1 MIDKLTSA
9 HLALCAYVD
18 VRQSTQHQ
26 LRTHHESRQRQYAL
40 ADRARQF
47 GFARVV
53 VIDED
58 LGRSGSGLVDR
69 PGFGEL
75 LAAICRG
82 EVGAVL
88 ALEAS
93 RLARNNRDWHHL
105 LDLCAMTGTLLIDD
119 QAMYD
124 PRDINDRLLLGLQG
138 TMSEFELSLFR
149 QRARQAFEQKVGR
162 GHALWEVPAGFVRTD
177 DDRMEKT
184 PDRRVQEAVAGVFRK
199 FRELGSARQTMLW
212 YRDENILVPH
222 VVGGTC
228 GREVVWRL
236 PTSSRI
242 HQMLTNPNYA
252 GVLAYGR
259 TVTKTVVEQGRAR
272 KAGRRRKPRDQWKV
286 LILDNH
292 AGYIEWEDYLLHLR
306 ILEENSAMRAGDT
319 GGTARNGGALLSGL
333 LRCGRC
339 GRQMFVGYGGKGG
352 RIPRYTCHGGRVDR
366 GSAACQSLGA
376 ARVDEAVCEQLL
388 DAVQPA
394 GVQAALDAL
403 EQLGDRQREKRQS
416 LALALEQA
424 RYEVDRARRQYDL
437 VDPANRLVAG
447 ELESRWNAAL
457 ARAAELD
464 RQVTELEQAQ
474 ETVTP
479 QERERL
485 LELGH
490 DLPLLWDHSAATAE
504 LKKRLLRAAL
514 REIVI
519 ADNEDRTEHVLVL
532 HWHGGVHTELRVKR
546 TKTGQHRR
554 VADADV
560 IALVSELSK
569 VCTDQTTA
577 ATLNRLGYRT
587 GTGKTWRAHSV
598 ANLRH
603 YHRLPNYEK
612 GIDWL
617 TIEQAAMALEVSHT
631 VIRRLIA
638 EETLPATQVVPR
650 APRIIAR
657 ESLSLPGVQAAVEA
671 VRQGRQPRKPTPGQQ
686 EFPWK

>member
-1 MIDKLTSA
+1 MTDKLTPA
-9 HLALCAYVD
+9 HLALKAYVY
-18 VRQSTQHQ
+18 VRQSTQQ
-26 LRTHHESRQRQYAL
+26 QVRTHHESRTRQYAL
-40 ADRARQF
+40 ADRARQL
-47 GFARVV
+47 GFAGVV

-58 LGRSGSGLVDR
+58 LGRSGSGLVER
-69 PGFGEL
+69 PGFGQL
-75 LAAICRG
+75 LTAICQN
-82 EVGAVL
+82 EAGAVL

-119 QAMYD
+119 QGMYD
-124 PRDINDRLLLGLQG
+124 PRDINDRLVLGLQG

-162 GHALWEVPAGFVRTD
+162 GHAMWEIPVGFVRTD
-177 DDRMEKT
+177 DDRVEVA

-212 YRDENILVPH
+212 YRDENILVPRA
-222 VVGGTC
+222 VAGTC

-242 HQMLTNPNYA
+242 RQMLTNPTYA
-252 GVLAYGR
+252 GALAYGR
-259 TVTKTVVEQGRAR
+259 TATRTVVEQGRAR
-272 KAGRRRKPRDQWKV
+272 QAGRRRRPRDQWKV

-292 AGYIEWEDYLLHLR
+292 AGYISWEDYLSHLR
-306 ILEENSAMRAGDT
+306 MLEGNASMRAGQT
-319 GGTARNGGALLSGL
+319 GGAARDGGALLSGL

-339 GRQMFVGYGGKGG
+339 GRQMVVGYSGNGGNV
-352 RIPRYTCHGGRVDR
+352 PRYLCQGGRVDR
-366 GSAACQSLGA
+366 GSSACQTLGA
-376 ARVDEAVCEQLL
+376 HRVDEAVCQQLL
-388 DAVQPA
+388 EAVQPA
-394 GVQAALDAL
+394 GVQASLDAL
-403 EQLGDRQREKRQS
+403 EQLGDRRREKRQS

-447 ELESRWNAAL
+447 ELEGRWDAAL
-457 ARAAELD
+457 SRAAELE
-464 RQVTELEQAQ
+464 RQLAELDGAQ

-479 QERERL
+479 RERERL
-485 LELGH
+485 LELGR
-490 DLPLLWDHSAATAE
+490 DLPTLWGHPAATAG

-514 REIVI
+514 QEVVI
-519 ADNEDRTEHVLVL
+519 ADNAERTEHVLVL
-532 HWHGGVHTELRVKR
+532 HWQGGVHTELRVKR

-554 VADADV
+554 AAEADV

-569 VCTDQTTA
+569 VCTDQTIA

-598 ANLRH
+598 VNLRH

-612 GIDWL
+612 GVDWL
-617 TIEQAAMALEVSHT
+617 TIEQAAAALEVSHT

-638 EETLPATQVVPR
+638 EGTLPATQVVPL

-657 ESLSLPGVQAAVEA
+657 ESLSLPGVRAAVEA
-671 VRQGRQPRKPTPGQQ
+671 VRAGRQPRKPTPGQR